1 MRLGIHFLCPFFLF
15 VSSVI
20 LGMAVSL
27 VSYSSFS
34 FFLPLFGCCRCFFL
48 RAFAFSLTS
57 KKTTT
62 KNQSTATLIPPR
74 MYLSLSLPPS
84 LSHTLSPLSHTL
96 SHSFPLS
103 LSHALFCSL
112 IGNKTSQR
120 NFRAR
125 LSGFSQGRAKTQPKR
140 ACTIR
145 TEEAAQ
151 GAPNARSCSYAPQP
165 HTCFFCF
172 VCARA
177 LQARACNFCLHLT
190 RGCVCVCVRVIKGQ
204 ESVLFVV
211 GV

>member
-15 VSSVI
+15 ASSVI

-190 RGCVCVCVRVIKGQ
+190 RGCVCVCVCV
-204 ESVLFVV
+204 
-211 GV
+211 